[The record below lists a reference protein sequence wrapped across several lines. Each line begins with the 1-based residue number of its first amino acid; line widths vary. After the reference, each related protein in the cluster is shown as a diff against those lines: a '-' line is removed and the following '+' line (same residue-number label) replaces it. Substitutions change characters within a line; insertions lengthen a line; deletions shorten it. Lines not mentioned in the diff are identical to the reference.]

1 MYYKALQDRVEKMGT
16 LDFPQQDGKKLY
28 GELVIYIPVYQDGT
42 LYERDGGP
50 HIEQPSGNPA
60 LDRAAL
66 RIVRRSAPFGKFPPN
81 MRSTDKDDVWEIIT
95 RFKFTRED
103 ALQTETTGPSK

>member
-1 MYYKALQDRVEKMGT
+1 MYYKALQDRVEKTGT
-16 LDFPQQDGKKLY
+16 LNFPQENGNKLY

-42 LYERDGGP
+42 IYDKDGGP
-50 HIEQPSGNPA
+50 RVERSSGNPA

-66 RIVRRSAPFGKFPPN
+66 RIVLRSAPFGKFPSN

-103 ALQTETTGPSK
+103 GLLTESRGGRQ